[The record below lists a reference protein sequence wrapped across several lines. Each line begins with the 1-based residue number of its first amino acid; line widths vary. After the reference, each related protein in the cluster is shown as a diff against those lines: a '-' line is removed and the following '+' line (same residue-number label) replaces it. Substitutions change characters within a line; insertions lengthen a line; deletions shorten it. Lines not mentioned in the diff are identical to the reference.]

1 MHKIDT
7 FKVKGI
13 VAITIQYQRESD
25 LAIVTINGED
35 HMNRVNIP
43 QLQYHSPGCGY
54 SNIKDDS
61 IRKHRRNC
69 HSSFQELVDELGT
82 FWATIKT
89 HFQAHN
95 DFPPTSQVLNERK
108 VVSCSQFF
116 LNQENARIH
125 MSSKHRDIEVKD
137 QTDHLEQC
145 FLTYAFED
153 RVRISIVQD
162 DSHVELNGI
171 SINTEMIRLNGE

>member
-1 MHKIDT
+1 MKD
-7 FKVKGI
+7 I
-13 VAITIQYQRESD
+13 VAITVQYLRESD
-25 LAIVTINGED
+25 LALIAINGED

-43 QLQYHSPGCGY
+43 QLQCHSPGCGY

-61 IRKHRRNC
+61 IIKYRMIC
-69 HSSFQELVDELGT
+69 HSSFQELVDELGA
-82 FWATIKT
+82 FWATMKT

-95 DFPPTSQVLNERK
+95 DFPPTSQALNEGK
-108 VVSCSQFF
+108 VVSCNICSQFF

-125 MSSKHRDIEVKD
+125 LSSKHRDIEAKD
-137 QTDHLEQC
+137 QIDHLEQC

-153 RVRISIVQD
+153 RVRISIYQD
-162 DSHVELNGI
+162 GYHIELNGI